1 MATRGIVRFATRE
14 PGVSFSEHPNDW
26 QAQFYVHYDG
36 NVESLGLDIANSIIN
51 RQVIDEWEIDE
62 LHAWHND
69 AYYCYYIWQA
79 RDKDTWISIFRINK
93 GFSCE
98 HCNKT
103 IDEEDE
109 CIFVGTA
116 LDLQSKINS
125 LGDFQAFDAKSRAY
139 DHNWNGDK
147 ITCVDVED
155 TN

>member
-1 MATRGIVRFATRE
+1 MATSSIIRFAKRE
-14 PGVSFSEHPNDW
+14 PGVSFSEHPKDW

-36 NVESLGLDIANSIIN
+36 NIESLGLNIANSIVN
-51 RQVIDEWEIDE
+51 RQVVNEWEIDE

-98 HCNKT
+98 HCNNT
-103 IDEEDE
+103 INEEDE

-125 LGDFQAFDAKSRAY
+125 LGDFQAFDAKSRNF
-139 DHNWNGDK
+139 DGNWNGEK
-147 ITCVDVED
+147 ITCL
-155 TN
+155 